1 MNAFI
6 KLSPRRSTSGYTLP
20 ETLIAATIGTFVIA
34 GVMVLYVEFMWSFRD
49 TTLLRNTSTRA
60 SMALERMVHGISTN
74 AGLLEAQVTGMT
86 WSTNNGWRIAYTNSL
101 SASPNPLFFQYAPA
115 SGLITNE
122 SGKTICS
129 MVITSSLVLTPIPLV
144 GATNG
149 CKISVTVAESSGG
162 RISTNVMSTFVQ
174 FRNQ

>member
-1 MNAFI
+1 MNAFM
-6 KLSPRRSTSGYTLP
+6 KLGPRRSTSGYTLP

-101 SASPNPLFFQYAPA
+101 SASPNPPFLPVRTGLRAYHQREWEDHLF
-115 SGLITNE
+115 
-122 SGKTICS
+122 
-129 MVITSSLVLTPIPLV
+129 
-144 GATNG
+144 NG
-149 CKISVTVAESSGG
+149 HH
-162 RISTNVMSTFVQ
+162 VQ
-174 FRNQ
+174 FGLDAHPPRGCDKRVQNQRDRC